1 MKNTKLLTHGALA
14 AFAALTLAPATAVTQ
29 TQLPEPQAL
38 IARYVDAVGGRE
50 AVLRPDASRTLGTFE
65 LPAAGLRGALEI
77 VASAPNRLASKVT
90 IEGLGTMQSGF
101 DGTVA
106 WSLDP
111 MTGARLLTGAEGD
124 ALRDQADQLASVRD
138 ASLFTTMHTIERTEL
153 GGEQCYLVHLVWQ
166 SGRESYDCYSAETG
180 LLVATKFQQQS
191 PMGTM
196 DVTTTVSDYREF
208 NGVKMP
214 TRIVQAMM
222 GMQQV
227 MTIISVEFDDVDVSA
242 VEPPAEI
249 RTLIQSGS

>member
-1 MKNTKLLTHGALA
+1 MKISKILTRGAPA
-14 AFAALTLAPATAVTQ
+14 ALIALTLVPATTVAQ

-50 AVLRPDASRTLGTFE
+50 AVLRPAASRTVGTFE
-65 LPAAGLRGALEI
+65 LPAAGLRGELEI
-77 VASAPNRLASKVT
+77 VASPPNRLASKIT
-90 IEGLGTMQSGF
+90 IEGLGTIRSGF

-111 MTGARLLTGAEGD
+111 MTGPRLLTGAEGD
-124 ALRDQADQLASVRD
+124 ALRDQANRLASVRD
-138 ASLFTTMHTIERTEL
+138 ASLFTTMRTVERTEL

-180 LLVATKFQQQS
+180 LLNATKFQQQS

-208 NGVKMP
+208 NGVRMP
-214 TRIVQAMM
+214 TRIVQEMM

-227 MTIISVEFDDVDVSA
+227 MTISAVELDNVDVSA
-242 VEPPAEI
+242 IEPPAEI
-249 RTLIQSGS
+249 RTLMQSGS